1 MSLSVSIARHYLCIL
16 LMTMTNDDDN
26 DDDSDSDSD
35 SDSDGDSDSDTVDFE
50 LQSCTS
56 LCAEISE
63 FLPKKVEARQKIM
76 KRIFN

>member
-1 MSLSVSIARHYLCIL
+1 
-16 LMTMTNDDDN
+16 MTMTNDDDN

-35 SDSDGDSDSDTVDFE
+35 SDSDTVDFE
-50 LQSCTS
+50 IRSCTS

>member
-1 MSLSVSIARHYLCIL
+1 MY
-16 LMTMTNDDDN
+16 TFDDDDDDN
-26 DDDSDSDSD
+26 DDDSDS
-35 SDSDGDSDSDTVDFE
+35 DSDSDTVDFE

-56 LCAEISE
+56 LCAETSE